1 VWRGEE
7 NVFACIHAL
16 RTVTLDLG
24 PSDLNIFLVVETGS
38 YYVAQVGLKLVANL
52 LPQLI
57 NPWDRMSVPPD
68 SVFSTTS
75 AKTPFPSLPKLLT
88 LLRV

>member
-1 VWRGEE
+1 M
-7 NVFACIHAL
+7 
-16 RTVTLDLG
+16 LDATKMFI
-24 PSDLNIFLVVETGS
+24 SFIIFKVVITPLIVVVVETGS